1 MQFQNTQH
9 LKQPYISAADLKII
23 IPTLGKNKCVEYIK
37 DLREEMKNKNYF
49 VPESKPLL
57 AHTGLFRKKFK
68 I

>member
-1 MQFQNTQH
+1 MKTKNEILDQA
-9 LKQPYISAADLKII
+9 YISAKDIKAL

-37 DLREEMKNKNYF
+37 DLRKEMEEKQYF
-49 VPESKPLL
+49 VPQTKPLL

>member
-1 MQFQNTQH
+1 MKTKNEILDQA
-9 LKQPYISAADLKII
+9 YISAKDMKML

-37 DLREEMKNKNYF
+37 DLRKEMEEKQYF
-49 VPESKPLL
+49 VPQTKPLL